1 MRLVASII
9 VLIGLIISGGLWT
22 NHALQISTD
31 HLTRQIQQVNSEIKQ
46 DSWKAAGRQTIRLE
60 KMWKKEAKWWP
71 VVLDHQE
78 MDNIDFSLARVKEY
92 VASRNSS
99 LALGQLSEVKI
110 MLEHI
115 PKKEAVTLENIL

>member
-46 DSWKAAGRQTIRLE
+46 DSWEAAGRQTIRLE